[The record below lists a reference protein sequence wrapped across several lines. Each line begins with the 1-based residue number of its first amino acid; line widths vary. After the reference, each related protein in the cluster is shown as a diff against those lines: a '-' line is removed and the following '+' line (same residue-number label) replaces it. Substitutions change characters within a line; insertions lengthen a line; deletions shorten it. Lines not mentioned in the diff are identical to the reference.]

1 MGFASDTLK
10 MDLFIIYTVA
20 EQVNESANH
29 EDWMIVE
36 FQLRVFSPSE
46 STSILENPKEDE
58 TESTV
63 KQELS

>member
-1 MGFASDTLK
+1 
-10 MDLFIIYTVA
+10 
-20 EQVNESANH
+20 
-29 EDWMIVE
+29 MIVE
-36 FQLRVFSPSE
+36 FQLRIFSPSE